1 MRVLVY
7 SGTWRSTC
15 YMIFVL
21 KTCGLAKPQNE
32 LWCLVVQ
39 RKKKQQQDPSKVTC
53 QEEDLYI
60 YSSSSLLLFLMYPIF
75 FILCKPAVLKYHS
88 KVLYLLWPHILAGD
102 LGIGLVGIY
111 NLRMFT
117 FPNYQSQR
125 NKLDEGP

>member
-1 MRVLVY
+1 
-7 SGTWRSTC
+7 
-15 YMIFVL
+15 MIFVL

-60 YSSSSLLLFLMYPIF
+60 YSSSLLLFLMYPIF
-75 FILCKPAVLKYHS
+75 FILCKTEILKYHS
-88 KVLYLLWPHILAGD
+88 KVLYLLWLQILAGD
-102 LGIGLVGIY
+102 LGIRLVGIY

-117 FPNYQSQR
+117 FPNYQSKR